1 MSSKGKL
8 DRMDHVAISVKDI
21 AATVDWYRE
30 RFNCDIVYQDET
42 WAMVQFDNITL
53 AFVIPEQHPP
63 HIAFVKDNAAEFGEL
78 AGHRDGTASIYID
91 DVAGN
96 AVEIMAPHGVY

>member
-1 MSSKGKL
+1 MSGKGNL

-30 RFNCDIVYQDET
+30 KFNCDVVYQDET
-42 WAMVQFDNITL
+42 WAMVQFENIAL

-63 HIAFVKDNAAEFGEL
+63 HIAFVKENAEAYGEL
-78 AGHRDGTASIYID
+78 VGHRDGTASVYIQD
-91 DVAGN
+91 AAEN
-96 AVEIMAPHGVY
+96 AVEIMAPHSVY